1 MEVTS
6 QASSWNRRLFFP
18 LSKYHWGHKVWMQM
32 QEENG
37 PTNLIYFHTDLTL
50 ALAPDWVWV
59 SPVSTC
65 LHSLPWLSA
74 LWQGTLSLCT
84 LPAECQEP
92 YLVAEKVVPR
102 RTTVFHGRIRNSDA
116 PQCPPF
122 GGSKVRKHPASMA
135 YWKSLLRSGERLTW
149 DGTPLYL
156 GDARFSDPEGLVKL
170 MKGILWC
177 RSDPPRKRTGTN

>member
-1 MEVTS
+1 M
-6 QASSWNRRLFFP
+6 
-18 LSKYHWGHKVWMQM
+18 
-32 QEENG
+32 
-37 PTNLIYFHTDLTL
+37 
-50 ALAPDWVWV
+50 
-59 SPVSTC
+59 
-65 LHSLPWLSA
+65 
-74 LWQGTLSLCT
+74 CT

-170 MKGILWC
+170 MKGIL
-177 RSDPPRKRTGTN
+177 